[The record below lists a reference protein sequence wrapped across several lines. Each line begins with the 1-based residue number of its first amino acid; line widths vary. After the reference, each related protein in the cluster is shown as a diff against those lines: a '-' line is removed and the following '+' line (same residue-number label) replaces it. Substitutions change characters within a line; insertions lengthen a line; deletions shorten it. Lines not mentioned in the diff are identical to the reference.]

1 MYNVYRK
8 KEREEITMTRNERQ
22 QERVLRGIRVLN
34 RTINKL
40 NKLCN
45 KRYAKLR
52 ELQNEAK
59 KEVE

>member
-1 MYNVYRK
+1 
-8 KEREEITMTRNERQ
+8 MTKNERQ

-59 KEVE
+59 KKVE

>member
-1 MYNVYRK
+1 MYNIYRK
-8 KEREEITMTRNERQ
+8 REREETTMTKNERQ